1 MRKLTKFSRLVEC
14 EQTELPTVSMIY
26 GATKYHRGPQNFES
40 PLFNL
45 AAYLLRLMITWF
57 TMSSSALKR
66 KYITH
71 AHLQLAQSARAE
83 SDENAV
89 NITAATEE
97 ERG

>member
-1 MRKLTKFSRLVEC
+1 
-14 EQTELPTVSMIY
+14 
-26 GATKYHRGPQNFES
+26 
-40 PLFNL
+40 
-45 AAYLLRLMITWF
+45 
-57 TMSSSALKR
+57 MSSSALKR